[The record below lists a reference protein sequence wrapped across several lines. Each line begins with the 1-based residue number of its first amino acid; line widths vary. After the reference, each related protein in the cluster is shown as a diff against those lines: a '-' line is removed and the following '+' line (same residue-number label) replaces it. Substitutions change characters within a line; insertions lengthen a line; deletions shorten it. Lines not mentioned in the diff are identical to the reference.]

1 MGNAASTP
9 ELVEQIVAL
18 RRVLRHV
25 DEAPERRRLTR
36 VIRQLRRRL
45 GNAVPKH
52 RAAACLGVSA
62 QALERWVRGG
72 EIPAVRRPG
81 SSRELIDSEALLA
94 IVQEVSRLRDA
105 GRARPLSA
113 AIHRLNAERRMPRRL
128 RPNQPAR
135 ELRREYL
142 QTTPADRLRSGIELS
157 QVGLALAATARART
171 KAGA

>member
-18 RRVLRHV
+18 RRVLKYV
-25 DEAPERRRLTR
+25 DEAAERRRLTR

-52 RAAACLGVSA
+52 CAAACLGVSA

-81 SSRELIDSEALLA
+81 SSREMIDSEGLLV
-94 IVQEVSRLRDA
+94 IVQEVSQLREA
-105 GRARPLSA
+105 GHARPLSA
-113 AIHRLNAERRMPRRL
+113 AIHRLNAEGRMPRRL
-128 RPNQPAR
+128 RPNQPAH
-135 ELRREYL
+135 ELRHEYL
-142 QTTPADRLRSGIELS
+142 HTTPAERLRSGIELS
-157 QVGLALAATARART
+157 QVGLALAAKARART
-171 KAGA
+171 KAGG

>member
-1 MGNAASTP
+1 MENAASTP
-9 ELVEQIVAL
+9 ELVQQIVAL

-25 DEAPERRRLTR
+25 DDAAERRRLAR

-52 RAAACLGVSA
+52 RAAASLGVSA

-94 IVQEVSRLRDA
+94 IVQEISQLREA
-105 GRARPLSA
+105 GQARPLSA
-113 AIHRLNAERRMPRRL
+113 AIHRLNAEGRMPHRL

-135 ELRREYL
+135 ELRHEYL
-142 QTTPADRLRSGIELS
+142 HTTPAERLRSGIELS
-157 QVGLALAATARART
+157 QVGLALATKARATT